1 ARDRRGVEPGEV
13 EAEARRG
20 EHRIG
25 HAQLPAVEGGE
36 RAESGDQQMVDAVD
50 DALGA
55 RRKTVG
61 DDAQREMHALD
72 DGDRGADGGEP
83 GEAELAHL
91 LDPEEADGVE
101 IEIIGDLHHH
111 VAQQHARE
119 QVEHHEHEQ
128 QREEDFRNRRDDVEG
143 MRGHTYSIVVRARE
157 TNSTSS
163 PGTSSRGRALLRAT
177 VSKDGSK
184 LGACFHP
191 SRRPLAAASGLLR
204 MTVVFVACEITKE
217 KITPGW
223 PRVPTWRR
231 TAS

>member
-72 DGDRGADGGEP
+72 DGDRGADGGKP

-91 LDPEEADGVE
+91 LDPEEADRIEV
-101 IEIIGDLHHH
+101 EIIGDLHHH
-111 VAQQHARE
+111 VAQQHAGE
-119 QVEHHEHEQ
+119 QVEHDEDQQ
-128 QREEDFRNRRDDVEG
+128 QRQEYFRDRGEDAQRG
-143 MRGHTYSIVVRARE
+143 MMRVRSHSTYHVGRYVSRWAGDSWTGPTKHYLSVVIAR
-157 TNSTSS
+157 
-163 PGTSSRGRALLRAT
+163 
-177 VSKDGSK
+177 
-184 LGACFHP
+184 
-191 SRRPLAAASGLLR
+191 ASGR
-204 MTVVFVACEITKE
+204 SSN
-217 KITPGW
+217 
-223 PRVPTWRR
+223 R
-231 TAS
+231 